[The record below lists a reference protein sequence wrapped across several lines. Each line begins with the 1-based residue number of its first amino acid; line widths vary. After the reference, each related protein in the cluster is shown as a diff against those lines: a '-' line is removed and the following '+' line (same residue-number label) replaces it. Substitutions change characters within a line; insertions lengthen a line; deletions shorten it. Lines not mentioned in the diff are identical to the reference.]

1 VTKTKTKTFEQKYL
15 GRSQKQIK
23 KTDMLLP
30 SLKWNQP
37 KLKHWQTVKVYM
49 NYSATKLEQP

>member
-1 VTKTKTKTFEQKYL
+1 
-15 GRSQKQIK
+15 
-23 KTDMLLP
+23 MLLP

-37 KLKHWQTVKVYM
+37 KLKHWQTVKVYK